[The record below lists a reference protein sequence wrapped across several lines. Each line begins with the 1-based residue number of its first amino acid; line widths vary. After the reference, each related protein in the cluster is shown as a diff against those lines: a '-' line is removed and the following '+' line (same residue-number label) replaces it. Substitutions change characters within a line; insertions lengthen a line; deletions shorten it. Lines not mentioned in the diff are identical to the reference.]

1 MNSNTLTDLK
11 VTDLKAT
18 HSMFGKMLDD
28 LIRDAGGPGFIW
40 QLAVLPPAWASPGCW
55 RALCGAARSGTTTKS
70 SFALRFA
77 AASLER
83 AIFPLCGWLLVLA
96 ARFSLAQLMSVSVLR
111 LALVPLFGITF
122 LYIAFYILRRVL
134 SGEGQLHGLLMLVE
148 KVLTTLVWAS
158 MLLYVLGVL
167 WDVVGWMETVRFS
180 VGGKQQVNLADTLM
194 AVVWILLTVLIAMW
208 FGSWLEERLMRSR
221 GLDSNLKMVLSR
233 ISRPCCCWFP
243 CC

>member
-1 MNSNTLTDLK
+1 
-11 VTDLKAT
+11 
-18 HSMFGKMLDD
+18 
-28 LIRDAGGPGFIW
+28 
-40 QLAVLPPAWASPGCW
+40 
-55 RALCGAARSGTTTKS
+55 
-70 SFALRFA
+70 
-77 AASLER
+77 
-83 AIFPLCGWLLVLA
+83 
-96 ARFSLAQLMSVSVLR
+96 MSVSVLR

-208 FGSWLEERLMRSR
+208 FGSAGRTADALARDWTAT
-221 GLDSNLKMVLSR
+221 
-233 ISRPCCCWFP
+233 
-243 CC
+243 